1 MTPQVSSKR
10 RHLQVEVME
19 PVWGLSIQ
27 DSYAAVPVGEN
38 KLFVATIQTG
48 KPVRFVWTFDLHHLY
63 QVTRIGKEVRSATYS
78 LTTAQTG
85 GWGGVTSFWIN
96 VTEHREIQ
104 QINLCNLRQ
113 RRTATHDP

>member
-1 MTPQVSSKR
+1 MTLQVSSKR

-48 KPVRFVWTFDLHHLY
+48 KPVHFLWTFDLHHLY
-63 QVTRIGKEVRSATYS
+63 QATRMGKEVRSATHS
-78 LTTAQTG
+78 LTG
-85 GWGGVTSFWIN
+85 GGLS
-96 VTEHREIQ
+96 
-104 QINLCNLRQ
+104 QIILCNLRQ
-113 RRTATHDP
+113 RRAATCDP